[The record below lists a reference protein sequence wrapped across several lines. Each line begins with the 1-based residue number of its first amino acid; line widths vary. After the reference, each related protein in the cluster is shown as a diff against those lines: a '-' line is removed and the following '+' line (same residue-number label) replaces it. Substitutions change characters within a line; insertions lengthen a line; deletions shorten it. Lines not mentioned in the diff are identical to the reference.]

1 MSEPSSRMLALLS
14 LLQLRREWSGTV
26 LADRLGV
33 TPRTIRRDVDRLRE
47 LGYSVSAVRGSEG
60 GYRLDAGD
68 AVPPLLLD
76 DEQVI
81 ALTVALQMVPA
92 MGVDVGDAAERAL
105 ATLRRVMPDRV
116 RRRIDAVE
124 FASMP
129 TTVQSVDAEVLRV
142 MGEAVRAREL
152 VRFDYVVDDLVSSMG
167 PPRRVEPH
175 GVVGAGS
182 RWYVVGFDLDR
193 DGWRLFR
200 VDRVRPKMR
209 TGVMFT
215 ARDVPGGSAAEFVRR
230 HFRGTTS
237 GEWACTGE
245 ATVALPASAVAPFV
259 GDGAVESLD
268 DDRCRVRLGA
278 WSWAGVAA
286 SMLRFDAALS
296 DVEPPELVD
305 AMRTM
310 AGRLADTVSS

>member
-92 MGVDVGDAAERAL
+92 LGVDVGDAAERAL

-116 RRRIDAVE
+116 RRRVDAVE
-124 FASMP
+124 FAAMP
-129 TTVQSVDAEVLRV
+129 TTVDPVDAEILRS
-142 MGEAVRAREL
+142 MGEATRAREL
-152 VRFDYVVDDLVSSMG
+152 VRFDYVVDDQVSPAG
-167 PPRRVEPH
+167 PPRRIEPH

-193 DGWRLFR
+193 DDWRLFR
-200 VDRVRPKMR
+200 VDRMRPKMR
-209 TGVMFT
+209 TGVTFT
-215 ARDVPGGSAAEFVRR
+215 AREVPGGSAGEYVRR
-230 HFRGTTS
+230 HFRGTAS

-245 ATVALPASAVAPFV
+245 AAVALPASAVAPFV

-268 DDRCRVRLGA
+268 DSRCRVRLGA
-278 WSWAGVAA
+278 WSWTGVAA
-286 SMLRFDAALS
+286 SMLRFDADLS
-296 DVEPPELVD
+296 AVEPPELVE
-305 AMRTM
+305 AMRAM
-310 AGRLADTVSS
+310 AARLSDAAAS

>member
-1 MSEPSSRMLALLS
+1 MLALLS

-92 MGVDVGDAAERAL
+92 LGVEVGDAAERAL

-116 RRRIDAVE
+116 RRRVDAVE

-129 TTVQSVDAEVLRV
+129 TAVQSVDAELLRV

-152 VRFDYVVDDLVSSMG
+152 VRFDYVVDEKVSPTG

-193 DGWRLFR
+193 DDWRLFR
-200 VDRVRPKMR
+200 VDRIRPKMR
-209 TGVMFT
+209 TGVTFT
-215 ARDVPGGSAAEFVRR
+215 ARDVPGGSAGEFVRR
-230 HFRGTTS
+230 HFRGTAS
-237 GEWACTGE
+237 GEWACAGE
-245 ATVALPASAVAPFV
+245 ATVAVPASALAPFV

-268 DDRCRVRLGA
+268 DDQCRVRLGA

-305 AMRTM
+305 AMRTL
-310 AGRLADTVSS
+310 AGRLSDAVSS

>member
-92 MGVDVGDAAERAL
+92 LGVDVGDAAERAL
-105 ATLRRVMPDRV
+105 ATLRRIMPDRV
-116 RRRIDAVE
+116 RRRVDAVE
-124 FASMP
+124 FASLP
-129 TTVQSVDAEVLRV
+129 TTVDPVDADILRS
-142 MGEAVRAREL
+142 MGEATRGREV
-152 VRFDYVVDDLVSSMG
+152 VRFDYVVDEQNLPVG
-167 PPRRVEPH
+167 LPRRVEPH

-209 TGVMFT
+209 TGVTFT
-215 ARDVPGGSAAEFVRR
+215 ARDVPGGSATEFVRR
-230 HFRGTTS
+230 QFRGTAS

-245 ATVALPASAVAPFV
+245 ATVAVPASAVAPFV
-259 GDGAVESLD
+259 GDGVVESLD
-268 DDRCRVRLGA
+268 DDRCRVRLGS

-310 AGRLADTVSS
+310 AGRLEDAVP

>member
-1 MSEPSSRMLALLS
+1 MLALLS

-26 LADRLGV
+26 LAHRLGV

-81 ALTVALQMVPA
+81 ALTVALQMVPSV
-92 MGVDVGDAAERAL
+92 GVDVGDAAERAL
-105 ATLRRVMPDRV
+105 ATLRRIMPDRV
-116 RRRIDAVE
+116 RRRVDAVE
-124 FASMP
+124 FASMS
-129 TTVQSVDAEVLRV
+129 TTVDPVDAEILRS
-142 MGEAVRAREL
+142 MGEATRAREM
-152 VRFDYVVDDLVSSMG
+152 VRFDYIVDDQDSPMF

-193 DGWRLFR
+193 DDWRLFR
-200 VDRVRPKMR
+200 VDRLRPKMR
-209 TGVMFT
+209 TGVTFT
-215 ARDVPGGSAAEFVRR
+215 ARDVPGGSAAKFVRR
-230 HFRGTTS
+230 QFRGSAS

-278 WSWAGVAA
+278 WSWVGVAA

-305 AMRTM
+305 TMRTM
-310 AGRLADTVSS
+310 AGRLEDALP